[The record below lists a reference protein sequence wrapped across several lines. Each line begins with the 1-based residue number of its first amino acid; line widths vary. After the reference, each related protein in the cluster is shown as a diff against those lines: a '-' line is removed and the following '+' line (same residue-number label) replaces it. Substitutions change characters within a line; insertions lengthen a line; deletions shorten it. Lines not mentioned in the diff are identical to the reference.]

1 MGSRCTERA
10 FGWEAGVLREHQ
22 IGDGT
27 DHWLLDL
34 VLDCMY
40 IDHVSTFFSQGDFE
54 VGRIACLPGM
64 QLQSLE
70 VGGFSCH
77 CAVLGGCQV
86 QAKMCKIE

>member
-1 MGSRCTERA
+1 M
-10 FGWEAGVLREHQ
+10 REHQ

-40 IDHVSTFFSQGDFE
+40 IDHVSTFFSPRGFRSWED
-54 VGRIACLPGM
+54 CLLTRHAAAESRSWWILLP
-64 QLQSLE
+64 LCS
-70 VGGFSCH
+70 
-77 CAVLGGCQV
+77 AGGCQV